1 MPIRSTPS
9 HLSKRGN
16 RCAVSPGLGP
26 PAPGLPMDGT
36 VPWTPA
42 AFTQHHE
49 RQVHP
54 CRVTLCSLD
63 RRAPL
68 PCMPLLPPRTLG
80 RGPGVGPSG
89 LRLLT
94 PRQVCVHTHVHS
106 WLLGT
111 GYWRGALTLGHCRTV
126 PTVARLF
133 ALPPARQVPQR
144 LPTLTIFNVCNF
156 HFRLWPN
163 KYETTSHGHFP
174 DGCC

>member
-36 VPWTPA
+36 VPWTLA

-54 CRVTLCSLD
+54 RRVTLCSLD

-80 RGPGVGPSG
+80 RGSGVGPSG
-89 LRLLT
+89 IRLLT
-94 PRQVCVHTHVHS
+94 PRQVCVHTRVHS
-106 WLLGT
+106 WLGDGLLE
-111 GYWRGALTLGHCRTV
+111 RGLNFR
-126 PTVARLF
+126 
-133 ALPPARQVPQR
+133 ALPNRSHSGQTFRA
-144 LPTLTIFNVCNF
+144 PTSKASSTKAAN
-156 HFRLWPN
+156 
-163 KYETTSHGHFP
+163 P
-174 DGCC
+174 DDIQCP